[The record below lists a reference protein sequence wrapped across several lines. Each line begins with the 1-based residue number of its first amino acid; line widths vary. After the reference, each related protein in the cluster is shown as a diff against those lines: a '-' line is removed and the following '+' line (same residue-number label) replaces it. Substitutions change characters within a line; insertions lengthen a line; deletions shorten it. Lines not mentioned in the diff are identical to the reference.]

1 MFNAAVM
8 RSNKPTFL
16 QIPLHAHTKQREHG
30 LHSLQHLQLSQHTC
44 TLYKKCDKH
53 RPIIKHN
60 MQVMCRQHWKR
71 IEQKHHITQY
81 THYYHKTHKQ
91 HNEHKQHSM
100 QITHNMQYTQNLHC
114 THISHTECVMRRCQP
129 VCRTSIL
136 SSTMV
141 DSDAK
146 LLFIN

>member
-1 MFNAAVM
+1 MQLMLNASVM
-8 RSNKPTFL
+8 RNTKPTFI
-16 QIPLHAHTKQREHG
+16 QIPLHAHMKQREHG
-30 LHSLQHLQLSQHTC
+30 LHSLQHLQISQHTC

-53 RPIIKHN
+53 RQRTKHN

-71 IEQKHHITQY
+71 MEQKHHITQY
-81 THYYHKTHKQ
+81 MHFRHKTHKQ
-91 HNEHKQHSM
+91 HS
-100 QITHNMQYTQNLHC
+100 MQYTQNLHC
-114 THISHTECVMRRCQP
+114 THISHKECVMRRCQP
-129 VCRTSIL
+129 VCRTSKL